1 MKEGLS
7 DISERGILMTIPTK
21 ISLFC
26 QALVISEKK
35 IFDVW
40 SNLHNHQNIVKL
52 QFSQKNQESLS
63 NNS

>member
-21 ISLFC
+21 INLFC
-26 QALVISEKK
+26 QALVISEKQ

-52 QFSQKNQESLS
+52 QFPQKNQESLP